1 MQFLS
6 SKKLIG
12 TIILAL
18 LTVSLIAPTLLITTV
33 QAQTSQVLHDTKTE
47 FAPGTFYQTV
57 LEGTETAPE
66 IELGTE
72 TTFSWSFADDDITG
86 WTYLKTGAAAVAEE
100 SPAGQIH
107 LKALYDVAESY
118 GLAYHD
124 VTFPNEF
131 VVEYR
136 LYFDSIQA
144 SGVAD
149 PFVSQPTGACARL
162 DVWNPSVGFRMDV
175 FTDRMVSFYRV
186 GTTGVN
192 YPTIAYF
199 DIATNLAQ
207 WYTLR
212 FEINF
217 SDPDLKVQVYRDSLW
232 VGELKADT
240 RNAASATRVR
250 PLAYSRGSLSGVS
263 EFHIDYV
270 KVGSKTTTLYG
281 SGTYS
286 SAVLDLGATSFGKL
300 SWTEIIPTSPYPWGE
315 WTKYAGNPVLPT
327 TQTLVENMLVDV
339 NDPEQKPLLYDGKY
353 WLCYADTS
361 TLRLAY
367 STDPNLLTWTPY
379 SSPVLSPGAGEYYLY
394 SPNIFK
400 NGDTYY
406 LVYDVAKD
414 SPHGSAQRIAYATA
428 PTPVGPYTKGPVI
441 LDIGAAGEFDDGRV
455 SEPFVFKDGA
465 TYYLF
470 YMGEPLPLPFGDME
484 QIALASTSAADF
496 PLGPGGGNWTKHGL
510 ILPHNPDP
518 TAWDRGYT
526 GNPSLIKVGGT
537 FYMLYTGSYANEH
550 WKLGIAYALS
560 PLGPWTRPPGPN
572 VPLGPPGSW
581 DSDRLVRG
589 AIHYYNGRYVMPYT
603 GALSGYQGGIAT
615 ANPFVVEELVG
626 LETRTSP
633 DGSAWEEWKPV
644 LNDSAIQ
651 SSPNRYFQY
660 RATLHKS
667 SSGTSPTLT
676 SVTIN
681 YEKRKFNHLFI
692 DPSLVQKDS
701 SHICTTFQMT
711 IMIENIA
718 DLWGFDFKLT
728 WDNSMITLVGVE
740 FNTTLDNMWGSGNW
754 FMDESMNVTGPG
766 YYELAAVSTST
777 SFTHA
782 DPTPLA
788 AMTFHVENAPP
799 GETPIHFALVK
810 LSNSSGEAISAT
822 TTDAIYRMISLPWYI
837 KPPYPDYA
845 PSGMPDFDERQW
857 GTYNWKDNT
866 GAWSHCG
873 PVALANSLWWF
884 DSKYESLNDTNPPI
898 PPLTISDSFSLVKA
912 YGAWDDHDPQNVPPL
927 VEHLAWLMDCDAQRT
942 GPFTGVFWSGTFVN
956 DMEAGLAQYLSW
968 SGVNP
973 LGDVNGDGVVDQT
986 DANLVNAAFGSAPGG
1001 ANWNLAADIY
1011 PATTGYPPTT
1021 DNIIDAND
1029 LNLVQANLGKTGIFY
1044 EHTVSAECRTDFFQF
1059 IEGEVEKSQDVVLLL
1074 GIYCN
1079 GVRQYGHFV
1088 TVAGVNSTTGEL
1100 LISNPIRNEFEAG
1113 NTPGRSPV
1121 PHNHLAPEPPY
1132 TTHNNASLVSHD
1144 TYLVAPS
1151 AHPQYHMQLEEY
1163 VNETGW
1169 VTLIES
1175 AVITSPKPV
1184 KPDIEILP
1192 PHITCRKFCEH
1203 FEVKINLT
1211 HVVGVHDFHFEIMYN
1226 TMLLDYVDILWGE
1239 LGPGTVTVNE
1249 VAGLVEGQI
1258 VPTNPNAVVNG
1269 NPWLLNITF
1278 HASYHHIW
1286 KAGQTNDVHDRIWF
1300 HWAQLTYLTGP
1311 PQTYEEAGTKEIDV
1325 YDAQYTFS
1333 PVQGDVDN
1341 DGYVGIE
1348 DLRTVAIYYDAKQ
1361 GDPDWGDAS
1370 VYDLTSYGVI
1380 DIFDLVVVAS
1390 NFGYKY

>member
-6 SKKLIG
+6 SKKLLS

-18 LTVSLIAPTLLITTV
+18 LTVSLIAPTLLISTV
-33 QAQTSQVLHDTKTE
+33 QAQASQVVHDTKTE

-66 IELGTE
+66 IELGKD

-86 WTYLKTGAAAVAEE
+86 WTYATKGAAAVAEE

-107 LKALYDVAESY
+107 LKALYDVDESY
-118 GLAYHD
+118 GFASHS
-124 VTFPNEF
+124 VSFPNEF

-175 FTDRMVSFYRV
+175 FTDRMVSFYRE

-217 SDPDLKVQVYRDSLW
+217 SDPALKVQVYRDSLW
-232 VGELKADT
+232 IGQLKADT
-240 RNAASATRVR
+240 RNGASGQSVR
-250 PLAYSRGSLSGVS
+250 LLAYSRGSSSGVA
-263 EFHIDYV
+263 EFHVDYV
-270 KVGSKTTTLYG
+270 KVGSKTTTIYD
-281 SGTYS
+281 SGTYT
-286 SAVLDLGATSFGKL
+286 SATLDLGATSFGKL
-300 SWTEIIPTSPYPWGE
+300 SWTEMIPTSPYPWGE

-441 LDIGAAGEFDDGRV
+441 LDVGTAGEFDDGRV

-470 YMGEPLPLPFGDME
+470 YMGDRVPYGNSE
-484 QIALASTSAADF
+484 QVALASTSAADF

-518 TAWDRGYT
+518 AAWDCGLT
-526 GNPSLIKVGGT
+526 ADPSVIKIGGT
-537 FYMLYTGSYANEH
+537 FYMLYTGSYANAH

-676 SVTIN
+676 TVTIN
-681 YEKRKFNHLFI
+681 YQTGYAEALYI
-692 DPSLVQKDS
+692 DPPLIEKNPHDISN
-701 SHICTTFQMT
+701 TFEVNVIIRNVT
-711 IMIENIA
+711 
-718 DLWGFDFKLT
+718 DLFGFDFNIT
-728 WDNSMITLVGVE
+728 WDDTLIKLRGVE
-740 FNTTLDNMWGSGNW
+740 FNTTLDNMWGPGNW

-777 SFTHA
+777 GFTSTE
-782 DPTPLA
+782 PTPLVTL
-788 AMTFHVENAPP
+788 TFHVENAPP

-810 LSNSSGEAISAT
+810 LSNSRWKSIPVEEV
-822 TTDAIYRMISLPWYI
+822 TDGIYRM
-837 KPPYPDYA
+837 
-845 PSGMPDFDERQW
+845 
-857 GTYNWKDNT
+857 
-866 GAWSHCG
+866 
-873 PVALANSLWWF
+873 
-884 DSKYESLNDTNPPI
+884 
-898 PPLTISDSFSLVKA
+898 
-912 YGAWDDHDPQNVPPL
+912 
-927 VEHLAWLMDCDAQRT
+927 
-942 GPFTGVFWSGTFVN
+942 
-956 DMEAGLAQYLSW
+956 LS
-968 SGVNP
+968 P
-973 LGDVNGDGVVDQT
+973 
-986 DANLVNAAFGSAPGG
+986 
-1001 ANWNLAADIY
+1001 
-1011 PATTGYPPTT
+1011 
-1021 DNIIDAND
+1021 
-1029 LNLVQANLGKTGIFY
+1029 
-1044 EHTVSAECRTDFFQF
+1044 
-1059 IEGEVEKSQDVVLLL
+1059 
-1074 GIYCN
+1074 
-1079 GVRQYGHFV
+1079 
-1088 TVAGVNSTTGEL
+1088 
-1100 LISNPIRNEFEAG
+1100 
-1113 NTPGRSPV
+1113 
-1121 PHNHLAPEPPY
+1121 
-1132 TTHNNASLVSHD
+1132 
-1144 TYLVAPS
+1144 
-1151 AHPQYHMQLEEY
+1151 
-1163 VNETGW
+1163 
-1169 VTLIES
+1169 
-1175 AVITSPKPV
+1175 PKPTLSMNPEDV
-1184 KPDIEILP
+1184 
-1192 PHITCRKFCEH
+1192 TCHKYCEH
-1203 FEVKINLT
+1203 FTVQVNVTNAVDVE
-1211 HVVGVHDFHFEIMYN
+1211 DFAFEIHYDTELM
-1226 TMLLDYVDILWGE
+1226 DYVGLTWGTFLDGVKAIDLIDE
-1239 LGPGTVTVNE
+1239 DSGVVQGHIGTSNPST
-1249 VAGLVEGQI
+1249 GTGWLV
-1258 VPTNPNAVVNG
+1258 
-1269 NPWLLNITF
+1269 NITF
-1278 HASYHHIW
+1278 HVSKTLIW
-1286 KAGQTNDVHDRIWF
+1286 KKSPGSVNELEGKVWF
-1300 HWAQLTYLTGP
+1300 YWAELSYLGSAYLR
-1311 PQTYEEAGTKEIDV
+1311 YEEWLGGRREITV
-1325 YDAQYTFS
+1325 NQVSYTFV
-1333 PVQGDVDN
+1333 PLQGDLDGDGDVD
-1341 DGYVGIE
+1341 IF
-1348 DLRTVAIYYDAKQ
+1348 DLRTAAAYYNIEE
-1361 GDPDWGDAS
+1361 GDALWPS
-1370 VYDLTSYGVI
+1370 AEAYDLNGDKII
-1380 DIFDLVVVAS
+1380 DIFDLVIVAV
-1390 NFGYKY
+1390 KYGTKYDC